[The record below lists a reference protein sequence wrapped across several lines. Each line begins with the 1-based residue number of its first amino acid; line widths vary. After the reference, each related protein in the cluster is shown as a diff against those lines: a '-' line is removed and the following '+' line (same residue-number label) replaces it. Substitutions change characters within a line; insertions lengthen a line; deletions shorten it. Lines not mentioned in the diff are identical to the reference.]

1 MEPDVAAQSGAKAGR
16 REYLGLAVLGLP
28 TVLISLDMSVLYLAV
43 PHLAQGLHAS
53 ALQQLWITD
62 IYGFVV
68 SGLVIMMS
76 SLGDRIGRKRL
87 LLIGAALFAV
97 MSLVA
102 AFSTSPEMLI
112 AARAGLGVAGATLMP
127 STMTLLRSMF
137 TDPAQYMKAIG
148 IWMACFMG
156 GIAFGPVVGGALLQ
170 FFWWGSVFLLGVPVM
185 AVLLLFGPR
194 LLPEYRNS
202 DAGPLDVVS
211 ALLSLATILPIIY
224 GLKELVQ
231 NGAGPVQL
239 AALAI
244 GVVVGVLFVRR
255 QQSLAVPMLDLSLF
269 RNRTFGPAITM
280 TVFGGV
286 MAGTNFFVYQYL
298 QTVQHL
304 EPLHAALW
312 LLPSSITIIVVLNLA
327 PRLGQKIRPAYVIAS
342 GLVLVAIGYL
352 VLTQAGDGRSGLA
365 VLVTGLV
372 ISGVGIGPMG
382 ALGAGLALGSVPME
396 KAGSAAGMNQVA
408 GDFSIAMGVALIG
421 VVGTTVYQDQIAH
434 RVPAEL
440 PAAAADTARQ
450 SIAGAF
456 SVSQQLAEPLRGQF
470 VETAQAAFNTALHY
484 AAVGSALVAVL
495 LAVLAVATLR
505 HVPPTGGAPAD
516 TGPDD
521 TTDADGLSPAGADAR
536 ARG

>member
-1 MEPDVAAQSGAKAGR
+1 METSVAGRSATGAGR

-28 TVLISLDMSVLYLAV
+28 TVLIALDMSVLYLAV
-43 PHLAQGLHAS
+43 PHLTEGLEAS

-68 SGLVIMMS
+68 SGFLIMMS

-102 AFSTSPEMLI
+102 ALSTSPEMLI

-148 IWMACFMG
+148 VWMACFMG
-156 GIAFGPVVGGALLQ
+156 GIAFGPVIGGVLLQ
-170 FFWWGSVFLLGVPVM
+170 YFWWGSVFLLGVPVM

-194 LLPEYRNS
+194 LLPEYRNP

-211 ALLSLATILPIIY
+211 ALLSLATVLPIIY

-231 NGAGPVQL
+231 HGVGPVQL
-239 AALAI
+239 AALTI
-244 GVVVGVLFVRR
+244 GVAVGVLFVRR
-255 QQSLAVPMLDLSLF
+255 QRALAVPMLDLALF
-269 RNRTFGPAITM
+269 GNRTFRSAITL
-280 TVFGGV
+280 TVFGGI

-298 QTVQHL
+298 QSVQL
-304 EPLHAALW
+304 LQPVQAALW
-312 LLPSSITIIVVLNLA
+312 LLPSSITIIVGLYLA
-327 PRLGQKIRPAYVIAS
+327 PRLGQRIRPAYVIAG
-342 GLVLVAIGYL
+342 GLALVVIGYL

-372 ISGVGIGPMG
+372 ISGAGIGPMG

-396 KAGSAAGMNQVA
+396 QAGSAAATNQVG
-408 GDFSIAMGVALIG
+408 GDFGIAMGVALMG
-421 VVGTTVYQDQIAH
+421 VAGTTVYQDQIAD
-434 RVPAEL
+434 RL
-440 PAAAADTARQ
+440 PADLPEAAADSARE
-450 SIAGAF
+450 SVAGAL
-456 SVSQQLAEPLRGQF
+456 SVSSQLGEPLRGQLI
-470 VETAQAAFNTALHY
+470 ETAQAAFTTALHY
-484 AAVGSALVAVL
+484 AAIGSAVVAAL
-495 LAVLAVATLR
+495 LAILAVATLR
-505 HVPPTGGAPAD
+505 HAPPTGDAPA
-516 TGPDD
+516 
-521 TTDADGLSPAGADAR
+521 ADHTPPEEAPATPAAATSDVE
-536 ARG
+536 